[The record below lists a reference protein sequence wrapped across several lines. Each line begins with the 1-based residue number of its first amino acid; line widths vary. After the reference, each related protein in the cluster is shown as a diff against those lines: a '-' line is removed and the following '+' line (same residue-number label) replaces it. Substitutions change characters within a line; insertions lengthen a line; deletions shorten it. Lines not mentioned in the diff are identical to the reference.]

1 MFKSIIHFLDKL
13 EDRIRHSLSKHP
25 VVYAFIGGFA
35 IVLFWRGV
43 WMFADLFDFM
53 TAGVSILIS
62 VIIMLLTG
70 TFVSFF
76 IGEEIIM
83 SGLREEKRIDQKTED
98 DIRKEE
104 ARLAQIIK
112 EIEEMHADILE
123 MKKTIESKGKKSK

>member
-1 MFKSIIHFLDKL
+1 
-13 EDRIRHSLSKHP
+13 
-25 VVYAFIGGFA
+25 
-35 IVLFWRGV
+35 
-43 WMFADLFDFM
+43 
-53 TAGVSILIS
+53 
-62 VIIMLLTG
+62 MLLTG